1 MSRPVRVALV
11 GFGWAGQSI
20 WLPRLTAHPSYR
32 VVTVVDP
39 DPRSREVAAE
49 REGLA
54 VLDDLDRLD
63 PSDVDLA
70 VVTVP
75 NHLHSPVACR
85 LLERGIPVFLEKP
98 VCLDVAE
105 ADRLAIAERE
115 GGAVLLA
122 GSAANY
128 RADVRALHELAA
140 ELRPVRHVELSW
152 VRARGV
158 PGAGGW
164 FTNRELAGGG
174 ALVDL
179 GWHLLDIAGP
189 LVGRAVFEQVAGTVS
204 ADFVNNPSLRA
215 AWREEERG
223 DQPAGDV
230 EDTVRAFVVTGSG
243 VSVSLRASW
252 ASHEARDTTRITVE
266 GAAGSVALSCTFGFS
281 TNRLPDSVLTR
292 THNGVT
298 APVPVAGEQI
308 GAEYTRQLD
317 ELPALLADP
326 ASRGAAIAQARATI
340 EVIERI
346 YASARQARPSAGVL
360 EVRGA

>member
-122 GSAANY
+122 GSAAN
-128 RADVRALHELAA
+128 
-140 ELRPVRHVELSW
+140 
-152 VRARGV
+152 
-158 PGAGGW
+158 
-164 FTNRELAGGG
+164 
-174 ALVDL
+174 
-179 GWHLLDIAGP
+179 
-189 LVGRAVFEQVAGTVS
+189 
-204 ADFVNNPSLRA
+204 
-215 AWREEERG
+215 
-223 DQPAGDV
+223 
-230 EDTVRAFVVTGSG
+230 
-243 VSVSLRASW
+243 
-252 ASHEARDTTRITVE
+252 
-266 GAAGSVALSCTFGFS
+266 
-281 TNRLPDSVLTR
+281 
-292 THNGVT
+292 
-298 APVPVAGEQI
+298 
-308 GAEYTRQLD
+308 
-317 ELPALLADP
+317 
-326 ASRGAAIAQARATI
+326 
-340 EVIERI
+340 
-346 YASARQARPSAGVL
+346 
-360 EVRGA
+360 